1 MKKDPKIF
9 LKHIINS
16 IEKIEEYCFSI
27 SHDGF
32 LGDNQLQDA
41 VVRQI
46 EIISEAAK
54 HVPAGFRNHY
64 PQISWYE
71 IIKMRELLIHEYFG
85 VDLDLIW
92 ESVKKDLPKLK
103 KGVEKILKS
112 RNK

>member
-27 SHDGF
+27 SHDEIEKCEPI
-32 LGDNQLQDA
+32 LI
-41 VVRQI
+41 RQI